1 MFERLS
7 GLVIRFSSILK
18 CLENR
23 ALVYTTWC
31 VGADRTANEIYYS
44 SNFERRSHVLE
55 AIYEIKHFIFGDFW
69 IFLLKSEGLH
79 WR

>member
-1 MFERLS
+1 MFKRLS

-31 VGADRTANEIYYS
+31 VGADRTENEIYYS
-44 SNFERRSHVLE
+44 SKFERRSHVLE